1 MAAGCGWC
9 GCSAARRSCWA
20 RIGLVRGLNGV
31 TAATRPN
38 GTWLRLAACTGS
50 GSDDHDRSATQ
61 HRPHVRLQVPDG
73 NAPTYTDRLRAALL
87 LATATHDPDAAVRFR
102 SRLVELWL
110 TDAGVIP
117 ARVESP
123 YGLAEVL
130 EWIAAAEA
138 AVMTR

>member
-1 MAAGCGWC
+1 MTTIAQRP
-9 GCSAARRSCWA
+9 SIARMSDCKFLT
-20 RIGLVRGLNGV
+20 G
-31 TAATRPN
+31 TR
-38 GTWLRLAACTGS
+38 
-50 GSDDHDRSATQ
+50 
-61 HRPHVRLQVPDG
+61 
-73 NAPTYTDRLRAALL
+73 PTYTDRLRAALL